1 MANFIQTKKKCIKEG
16 KNAFMPLSELCVSLH
31 QVSQLHAL
39 IYNETHARSLIKEK
53 LQIIIH
59 LRL

>member
-1 MANFIQTKKKCIKEG
+1 
-16 KNAFMPLSELCVSLH
+16 MPLSELCVSLH